1 MLGGTTLAKG
11 LIFIEIII
19 NHINYLF
26 YRFSMQRLTDI
37 WINLV
42 RRRDQD
48 DAEEPQEEQEDQGDL
63 EESYKNLYWTGLLS
77 L

>member
-1 MLGGTTLAKG
+1 
-11 LIFIEIII
+11 
-19 NHINYLF
+19 
-26 YRFSMQRLTDI
+26 MQRLIDI

-48 DAEEPQEEQEDQGDL
+48 DAEEPQEEQEDEGDL
-63 EESYKNLYWTGLLS
+63 EESYKILYWTGLLS